1 MAEVI
6 AASGVRFLA
15 ARLNLHVEDVERSV
29 AFYRVLLGFDTK
41 ALMGEPPSFALL
53 IREGAEIALVR
64 EENRV
69 PTGCYIYVT
78 GVEALHKHCQ
88 ASGAR
93 ITYPLTLEAWS
104 LLNFVIEDPDG
115 HQIAIGERRDES

>member
-15 ARLNLHVEDVERSV
+15 ARLNLPVEDVERSV

-69 PTGCYIYVT
+69 PTGCYIYSYGRR
-78 GVEALHKHCQ
+78 GVAQAL
-88 ASGAR
+88 
-93 ITYPLTLEAWS
+93 P
-104 LLNFVIEDPDG
+104 
-115 HQIAIGERRDES
+115 GERRPDQLSTDA